1 MLRHWLTTS
10 SGSSGR
16 VERSLSVGMYEGK
29 NVIVTG
35 SSRGI
40 GAMLTRHFLDE
51 GATVVGIAR
60 GPANCEHQRYL
71 HHQADLAVPAEI
83 QQLFVGLRKTVQT
96 IDIVINSAAVL
107 TSQYA
112 LIMPAAAAQ
121 SMLNLNLLAPF
132 LVAREAA
139 KLMRKAKS
147 GRIINISS
155 MAVSLEP
162 EGDSVYAACKAGLTT
177 LSNILAK
184 EFAAFNVTCNTLGIT
199 AIETDML
206 KQLPHDKIDA
216 VVARLP
222 IPRYATADDIVN
234 VIDFYASERSGYITA
249 QTIYLG
255 GVH

>member
-1 MLRHWLTTS
+1 VAKYA
-10 SGSSGR
+10 GR
-16 VERSLSVGMYEGK
+16 

-35 SSRGI
+35 SSRGV
-40 GAMLTRHFLDE
+40 GDLLTRHFLDE
-51 GATVVGIAR
+51 GATVIGVAR
-60 GPANCEHQRYL
+60 GPAGCEHERYR
-71 HHQADLAVPAEI
+71 HHQADIADPAEV
-83 QQLFVGLRKTVQT
+83 QKLFALLRTTVKT
-96 IDIVINSAAVL
+96 IDIVVNNAAVL

-112 LIMPAAAAQ
+112 MIMPAGAAQ
-121 SMLNLNLLAPF
+121 AMVNLNLLAPF

-139 KLMRKAKS
+139 KLMRKSKS

-177 LSNILAK
+177 LSNVLAK
-184 EFAAFNVTCNTLGIT
+184 EFASFNVTCNTLGIT

-206 KQLPHDKIDA
+206 KQLPRDKIDA

-222 IPRYATADDIVN
+222 IPRYATADDILN
-234 VIDFYASERSGYITA
+234 VIDFFASERSGYVTA

>member
-1 MLRHWLTTS
+1 M
-10 SGSSGR
+10 GQ
-16 VERSLSVGMYEGK
+16 YDGK

-35 SSRGI
+35 SSRGV
-40 GAMLTRHFLDE
+40 GKLLARHFLDE
-51 GATVVGIAR
+51 GATVIGVAR
-60 GPANCEHQRYL
+60 GPATCEHERYR
-71 HHQADLAVPAEI
+71 HHPADIADPAEV
-83 QQLFVGLRKTVQT
+83 QKLFAALRTSVKT
-96 IDIVINSAAVL
+96 IDIVVNNAAVL

-112 LIMPAAAAQ
+112 MIMPAGAAQ
-121 SMLNLNLLAPF
+121 AMVNLNLLAPF

-139 KLMRKAKS
+139 KLMRKAKA

-206 KQLPHDKIDA
+206 KQLPRDKIDA

-222 IPRYATADDIVN
+222 IPRYATADDIIN
-234 VIDFYASERSGYITA
+234 VIDFFASERSGYVTA